1 MPSLLRWPRRLR
13 RSYWCLVGILATVAR
28 VYAGF
33 SDDLVPADRAASGI
47 VQLTAPE
54 LAQLNAYVARDITLA
69 RDGGVSGFDGSFS
82 QRLTVEQRTRA
93 GLERLTPAQMAK
105 LDDLVAFA
113 IAHPA
118 PLRAVYPA
126 HPAATPTPAASV
138 AVPWKP
144 EIHGDVSLTL
154 GGGHGSSFY
163 GGGMDLNVFDPDG
176 RFSVT
181 VSLGEIKGKGRA
193 PVWPGNPLPDSVL
206 SDPGFLGPDPDRAI
220 PVP

>member
-1 MPSLLRWPRRLR
+1 MPSPLRWLR
-13 RSYWCLVGILATVAR
+13 RFRHGFWCLGGLLAAVAP
-28 VYAGF
+28 VHAGF
-33 SDDLVPADRAASGI
+33 SDGLVPADRAASGI
-47 VQLTAPE
+47 AQLSAPE
-54 LAQLNAYVARDITLA
+54 LAHLDAYVARDVTLA
-69 RDGGVSGFDGSFS
+69 REGGVSGFDGSFA
-82 QRLTVEQRTRA
+82 QRLTAEQRTQA
-93 GLERLTPAQMAK
+93 GLTRLTPAETAK

-126 HPAATPTPAASV
+126 HPAASPAPAASI

-144 EIHGDVSLTL
+144 EVHGDVSLTL

-181 VSLGEIKGKGRA
+181 VSLGEIKGKGR
-193 PVWPGNPLPDSVL
+193 PLFYPGNSLPDDELTNSE
-206 SDPGFLGPDPDRAI
+206 FLVPNADRVA
-220 PVP
+220 PTP